1 MGPPFITAEWLERSL
16 TDTPSIQGASMGP
29 PFITAEWPRRINSP
43 GRRHTGFNGAAVH
56 HGGVGPRQQPSK
68 QRPPCFNGAAVHHGG
83 VASGCS
89 DRDGAPRASMGPPF
103 ITAEWQIAV
112 DAINNLF
119 DASMGPPFIT
129 AEWAIEADGQD
140 AEDHRASMGPPFIT
154 AEWMQAPPPG
164 STYSVGRFNGA
175 AVHHGG
181 VGGGRVAA
189 LPYGGCWAS
198 MGPPFI
204 TAEWA
209 TI

>member
-56 HGGVGPRQQPSK
+56 HGGV
-68 QRPPCFNGAAVHHGG
+68 
-83 VASGCS
+83 ASGCS

-119 DASMGPPFIT
+119 DASMG
-129 AEWAIEADGQD
+129 
-140 AEDHRASMGPPFIT
+140 
-154 AEWMQAPPPG
+154 
-164 STYSVGRFNGA
+164 
-175 AVHHGG
+175 
-181 VGGGRVAA
+181 
-189 LPYGGCWAS
+189 
-198 MGPPFI
+198 
-204 TAEWA
+204 
-209 TI
+209 

>member
-1 MGPPFITAEWLERSL
+1 
-16 TDTPSIQGASMGP
+16 
-29 PFITAEWPRRINSP
+29 
-43 GRRHTGFNGAAVH
+43 
-56 HGGVGPRQQPSK
+56 
-68 QRPPCFNGAAVHHGG
+68 
-83 VASGCS
+83 
-89 DRDGAPRASMGPPF
+89 MGPPF